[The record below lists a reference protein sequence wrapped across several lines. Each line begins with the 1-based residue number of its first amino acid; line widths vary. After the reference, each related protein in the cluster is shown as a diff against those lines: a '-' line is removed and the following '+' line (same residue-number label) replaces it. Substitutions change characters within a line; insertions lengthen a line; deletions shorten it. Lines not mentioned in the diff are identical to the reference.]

1 LKEILDDSRFVLV
14 GIGILS
20 DLKELREEY
29 YLHSSGVKSFV
40 DLGTVAKT
48 YGKKELGMKA
58 LSQYY
63 GYDAEKPKSVQI
75 SNWESVPLSD
85 AQIKYA
91 AEDAALAVWIA
102 ERMYAEYNDYK
113 NRENKNGKRSR
124 TSAEDDK
131 DVDGFLKWMLA
142 FKNAGNTRSL
152 NKHKLPRN
160 ALKSLISSET
170 ERVDK
175 YAKERFSQARDLIK
189 KVSSDIKH
197 PTSALME
204 FFDSLSKTLPRREDA
219 PEGGGRNSLQ
229 FQFGNLSAQTQT
241 QTNIINQE
249 GEEEGHEQE
258 QHHHQQQKSNNFFCK
273 VVLEDISEHD
283 FVAYG
288 ECLTKKN
295 AKAKACKE
303 AFTTKV
309 VETWLKNFENDWFQ
323 KLTLEEKQ
331 RRLSD

>member
-204 FFDSLSKTLPRREDA
+204 VYQRLCREEKTLQEEVGEIVCNSSLETFLPRRRRRRILLIRKEKKKDT
-219 PEGGGRNSLQ
+219 NK
-229 FQFGNLSAQTQT
+229 N
-241 QTNIINQE
+241 NIINN
-249 GEEEGHEQE
+249 
-258 QHHHQQQKSNNFFCK
+258 KK
-273 VVLEDISEHD
+273 VIIS
-283 FVAYG
+283 FV
-288 ECLTKKN
+288 K
-295 AKAKACKE
+295 
-303 AFTTKV
+303 
-309 VETWLKNFENDWFQ
+309 
-323 KLTLEEKQ
+323 
-331 RRLSD
+331 